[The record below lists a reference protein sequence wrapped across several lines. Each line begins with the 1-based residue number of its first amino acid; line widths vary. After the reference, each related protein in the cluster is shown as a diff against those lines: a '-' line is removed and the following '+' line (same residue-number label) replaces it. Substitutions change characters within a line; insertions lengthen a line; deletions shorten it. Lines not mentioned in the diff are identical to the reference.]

1 MKGELPMAKKFSR
14 LTLFSILAGAAAGTC
29 YYFYKKKSASNNAS
43 EDCDDFDEDL
53 DEDFDEDF
61 FEDTVNTSSGKDRT
75 YMSIDLDNA
84 KEIIGEKVIET
95 IDKTKEKLEQLN
107 VPEKL
112 DKAKELINDKISP
125 ASVAEPVY
133 TEVDISASTASA
145 YSNSEENVPDE
156 DLTEEFFD
164 DSDPKGNNEK
174 SE

>member
-1 MKGELPMAKKFSR
+1 MAKKFSR

-29 YYFYKKKSASNNAS
+29 YYFHKKKSASNNAS
-43 EDCDDFDEDL
+43 DDFDDFDEDL
-53 DEDFDEDF
+53 DEDFEEDF
-61 FEDTVNTSSGKDRT
+61 FEDSANPSSGKGRA

-95 IDKTKEKLEQLN
+95 IDKTKEKLEQFN

-112 DKAKELINDKISP
+112 DKAKELISDKISP

-133 TEVDISASTASA
+133 TEVEISASPSSA
-145 YSNSEENVPDE
+145 YSDSEKSVSD

-164 DSDPKGNNEK
+164 DSDSEDKSEK